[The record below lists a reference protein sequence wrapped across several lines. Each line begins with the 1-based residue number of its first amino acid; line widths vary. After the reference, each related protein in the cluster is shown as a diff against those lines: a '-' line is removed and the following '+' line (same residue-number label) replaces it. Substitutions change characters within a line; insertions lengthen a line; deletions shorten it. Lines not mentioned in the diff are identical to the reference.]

1 MARWEPD
8 AVGRL
13 QQAAIALFAERGYA
27 DVTVAEIADRAG
39 LTKRTFFNH
48 FADKREVLFAGAKAF
63 EASVLHHLEQAPA
76 ELEPVAVAM
85 AGLTG
90 AGLEL
95 AGYRAFG
102 QARRELMASSTDL
115 QERDLIKYAALTA
128 AMAEALRRRDVP
140 ARIASFAAQS
150 AVTVFIAA
158 FDDWTDDPDADL
170 PDLMRR
176 SLTDLRRAVGGG
188 DRQA

>member
-48 FADKREVLFAGAKAF
+48 FPDKREVLFAGAKAF
-63 EASVLHHLEQAPA
+63 EASVLKHLEEAPA
-76 ELEPVAVAM
+76 DLEPVAVAM

-95 AGYRAFG
+95 AAYRAFG

-115 QERDLIKYAALTA
+115 QERDLIKYAALA
-128 AMAEALRRRDVP
+128 EAMAAALRRRAVP
-140 ARIASFAAQS
+140 ARIATFAAQS
-150 AVTVFIAA
+150 AVIAFTAA
-158 FDDWTDDPDADL
+158 FDDWIDDPATDL
-170 PDLMRR
+170 PELMQRA
-176 SLTDLRRAVGGG
+176 LTDLRRAVGPG